1 MTKLYPHLKLCH
13 LTGIFPFPEAL
24 PSSPSLLA
32 LPPLC
37 SRPLRPALTPQLSSP
52 WLSFPS
58 PSSAPQSPELLASS
72 VSPKTGPL
80 SLSCLLSGLWV
91 WFAPTSTGCPEAVR
105 KHRQSPVCLWT
116 PGRYRWHK
124 HIRSFFGLQRQVLA
138 AGADEDSSR
147 ETPVCS
153 RVSPMPLPPLGE
165 GGQGARTPLQ
175 TRTQSE
181 MRQIPSS
188 SNVPPVNGIRLC
200 HALVP
205 LA

>member
-1 MTKLYPHLKLCH
+1 MNEVCL
-13 LTGIFPFPEAL
+13 FV
-24 PSSPSLLA
+24 SPSLLS
-32 LPPLC
+32 L
-37 SRPLRPALTPQLSSP
+37 PALSALRSHLSSP
-52 WLSFPS
+52 PPGSPS
-58 PSSAPQSPELLASS
+58 PRPPRPLKAQSSWHPQFLP
-72 VSPKTGPL
+72 TGSL

-124 HIRSFFGLQRQVLA
+124 HIRSSFGLQRQVLA

-147 ETPVCS
+147 ETPLCS

-165 GGQGARTPLQ
+165 GGHGARTPLQ

-181 MRQIPSS
+181 TRQIPSS